1 MFVTTETLSANYY
14 AGRDRH
20 RLLGLL
26 LFRMGGAAVCLTNKP
41 GLRARAKYELLHR
54 VRVHMGQSDDAFR

>member
-1 MFVTTETLSANYY
+1 MTN
-14 AGRDRH
+14 
-20 RLLGLL
+20 L

-54 VRVHMGQSDDAFR
+54 VRVHCGQSDQALR